1 MEAFRIYLN
10 YSLSQLASSDIPF
23 GRNSGIL
30 HKRPPKV
37 AQPTQSL
44 SFVVL
49 YQSAVRI

>member
-1 MEAFRIYLN
+1 MEAFRIYLITRFHN
-10 YSLSQLASSDIPF
+10 SLPVTYHSGETAAFYTNAS
-23 GRNSGIL
+23 
-30 HKRPPKV
+30 PKV